1 MDTDISQKMGNY
13 GNQSKDG
20 DTKKDVNCNTP
31 PPYPQKKLEGGEGG
45 RRRSFSCKKTSAVS
59 EEKGRVV
66 GMGGR
71 AGLLACGK
79 ETPYI
84 KDRGIHYA
92 QRPLDC
98 LTRRGNGRGRGETGG
113 GGGVRKKGVVGG
125 GG

>member
-20 DTKKDVNCNTP
+20 DTKKDVNCNPLTP
-31 PPYPQKKLEGGEGG
+31 PHPPQKKRLEGGEGG

-71 AGLLACGK
+71 AGAVGLWGK
-79 ETPYI
+79 KRHTSKTAAYI
-84 KDRGIHYA
+84 THSDRW
-92 QRPLDC
+92 
-98 LTRRGNGRGRGETGG
+98 T
-113 GGGVRKKGVVGG
+113 V
-125 GG
+125 